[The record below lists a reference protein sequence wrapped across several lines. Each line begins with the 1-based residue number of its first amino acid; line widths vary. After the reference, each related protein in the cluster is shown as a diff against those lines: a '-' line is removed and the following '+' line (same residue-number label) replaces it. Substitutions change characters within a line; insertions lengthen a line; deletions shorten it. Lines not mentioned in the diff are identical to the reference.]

1 MTAPAHVLEADE
13 LLAGFTRALRAAGVA
28 VTQDRTMGFLR
39 AVSVVGLGDRRATYW
54 AGRATLCADPAD
66 LAVYDEVFTGWFL
79 ADSRPGRP
87 QPRPPVTVAQAA
99 LDASEDGPDSGPN
112 PGEDSSVRVA
122 ASGAERLRHRD
133 IAALSP
139 AERVALAR
147 LFGTLSP
154 RLPRRTGHRS
164 VPAPRGAVDPRRT
177 LRRTLARMGE
187 PDLAWRR
194 RTTRPRRVVLL
205 VDVSGSMSAYADALL
220 RLAHRVVSATPARGA
235 GAVEVFTVGTRVTRV
250 TRAMRLRDPEQAILA
265 AGRTV
270 PDWSGGTRLG
280 QTLQAFLDRWGQRG
294 MARGAVVVVLSDGWE
309 IGDARLLGEQM
320 QRLSR
325 LAHRVVWAN
334 PHRGSEGYQPVQQGM
349 VAALPSVDAFVAGH
363 SLAAFAE
370 LMEAV
375 ADA

>member
-1 MTAPAHVLEADE
+1 MTVPARALEADE
-13 LLAGFTRALRAAGVA
+13 MLVGFSRALRAAGVA

-39 AVSVVGLGDRRATYW
+39 AASVVGLGDRQATYW
-54 AGRATLCADPAD
+54 AGRATLCAGPED
-66 LAVYDEVFTGWFL
+66 LPVYDEVFTGWFL
-79 ADSRPGRP
+79 AGTRPGSREP
-87 QPRPPVTVAQAA
+87 APRVTVAQAA
-99 LDASEDGPDSGPN
+99 LEAHEDGSEPDGD
-112 PGEDSSVRVA
+112 DSAVRVA
-122 ASGAERLRHRD
+122 ASTAERLRHRD

-139 AERVALAR
+139 AERLALAR

-154 RLPRRTGHRS
+154 RLPRRTAHRTA
-164 VPAPRGAVDPRRT
+164 PAARGAVDPRRT

-205 VDVSGSMSAYADALL
+205 VDVSGSMSGYADALL
-220 RLAHRVVSATPARGA
+220 RLAHRVMSASPAHGA

-250 TRAMRLRDPEQAILA
+250 TRAMRLRDPEQAIVA
-265 AGRTV
+265 AGHTV

-294 MARGAVVVVLSDGWE
+294 MARGAVVVVFSDGWE
-309 IGDARLLGEQM
+309 IGDARLLGDQM
-320 QRLSR
+320 QRLAR

-349 VAALPSVDAFVAGH
+349 AAALPHVDAFVAGH
-363 SLAAFAE
+363 SLAAFAD